1 MISRGND
8 FGDSEKRASGFNSA
22 TRIITCK
29 NDRAEDLV
37 IEKRVPV
44 IFTVVGVENDTRF
57 LINMFRI
64 SIMRICMISYCPPND
79 IN

>member
-8 FGDSEKRASGFNSA
+8 FGDSEKRGLLH
-22 TRIITCK
+22 
-29 NDRAEDLV
+29 DRAEDLV

-57 LINMFRI
+57 LINMFHI
-64 SIMRICMISYCPPND
+64 SE
-79 IN
+79 

>member
-1 MISRGND
+1 MILR
-8 FGDSEKRASGFNSA
+8 SA
-22 TRIITCK
+22 HPLRKYMYK

-64 SIMRICMISYCPPND
+64 SNTYSRDFVQPTR
-79 IN
+79 

>member
-1 MISRGND
+1 MY
-8 FGDSEKRASGFNSA
+8 
-22 TRIITCK
+22 K

-64 SIMRICMISYCPPND
+64 SNIYSCDFVQPTR
-79 IN
+79 